1 MRPSWRVQNFVAVG
15 WSNCKPEHYKSNF
28 QCDWTIVSGMGAK
41 SFVSNF
47 THQWDL
53 SRSISGDE
61 WWYMNGKMSNQAN
74 TTTNNIRKSK
84 SITAKPANESNRG
97 AIQYSDVIIS
107 TVASVITGVSIVY
120 STVCSSANQ
129 RKHQS
134 SALLAFVRGIHRWPV
149 NSPHKGNA
157 ENVSKW
163 WRHHERIIDEFL
175 PIVAC
180 TFSDLSWNCL
190 SKPVTLFF
198 NYVSNRN
205 TALRPQI
212 TTFQFQCQAANKK
225 MKRTDWCCINMAGEL

>member
-1 MRPSWRVQNFVAVG
+1 
-15 WSNCKPEHYKSNF
+15 
-28 QCDWTIVSGMGAK
+28 MGAK

-74 TTTNNIRKSK
+74 TTTNNIRNSK

-97 AIQYSDVIIS
+97 SIQYSDVIIS
-107 TVASVITGVSIVY
+107 TVASLITGVSIVY
-120 STVCSSANQ
+120 STICSRANQ

-134 SALLAFVRGIHRWPV
+134 SVLLAFVRIIHRWPV

-157 ENVSKW
+157 VSVSKW
-163 WRHHERIIDEFL
+163 WRHHERITDEFL

-190 SKPVTLFF
+190 WKPVTKFF
-198 NYVSNRN
+198 NDVSNRN
-205 TALRPQI
+205 TAPRPQI
-212 TTFQFQCQAANKK
+212 TRFQFQCQAANKK
-225 MKRTDWCCINMAGEL
+225 MKRTDWYCINMAGEL